1 MRRTGKEK
9 KEAKKVF
16 FKPFCEAKA
25 FTENASLKEKLG
37 GDKMKKVKAICI
49 MGFIALIAA
58 MMVMPAAAT
67 TKTFSPDNDT
77 FVDLSTPD
85 APCDDDH
92 DAFSVWSWAG
102 KNKRALIHFDLS
114 SIPSGATIVSAKL
127 KLYTKAHS
135 GHNRTHNIHKIK
147 ASWTENT
154 VTWNNQPDIV
164 STPTDSTSI
173 GTAVGWKE
181 WDVTTDVQAFVDG
194 TYPNYGWLIKDEIES
209 ASSVKGANYYSKE
222 YTDDPTKRPYL
233 EVTYTEAPVP
243 QPRPFTP
250 FMIDGYVYDAAGSPC
265 NGPDVQITNLNT
277 SENWSAT
284 AVNASNRYQ
293 LVLSSENVSAGN
305 MLRIEASGCNQ
316 SKTKTVEHAV
326 TQNEIDAGGFM
337 MNITLES
344 AAMPD
349 LVVTSK
355 SEELFADGTF
365 NVTYTV
371 ANIGDADA
379 DASTTSIRID
389 GTEIANDSVPALAIG
404 ENYTNT
410 VGPFEC
416 PCGTNVTV
424 KVCADSDN
432 EIVESNETNNC
443 IENVLE
449 CPPCKPDLTVTG
461 LTTPESIY
469 ANLSNTINATVSNI
483 GEGDACAFN
492 VSLVADGSVVDT
504 VSVEDVEANESVN
517 LSFRWTP
524 TQAGEYELCV
534 IADSNDEIVESN
546 ETNNE
551 YCENVTVLESKPDL
565 VIVRIALKTT
575 GYVNEDNV
583 LGVLVKNIGV
593 MDAGS
598 FDVSLSVDGTSLGEQ
613 TVASLTAGE
622 STELEYA
629 WTPTELGGHVLSVTV
644 DTNNEVEESNETNN
658 DYTRTSVIIKRT
670 DWAQFHYNEPH
681 LGFSPSKAPNTN
693 ETLWISDDI
702 SAIGST
708 SPAVADG
715 KVFVYSGPSGW
726 GGGENAQLYC
736 FDVFT
741 GDILWNVSI
750 STPEWGSWSSPAYHD
765 GKVFTATGK
774 ETRCINA
781 STGELIWTFVN
792 PTGEASCNGGPVIAD
807 GRVVTNDWQ
816 GRHYYCLDEETGEL
830 LWTFTETNTGS
841 WGTAYAQGTPA
852 YADGKF
858 YLTTWVYPGGNIYCV
873 NASTGEVIWHQTTPL
888 DTCGSPTVSN
898 GIVYVTNYNF
908 YGDGE
913 IYALNATDGSI
924 LWHQTIQRTDST
936 PAVAYGNVYVTGGCK
951 GYSDRQT
958 YCFNATTG
966 DLIWETNVSEGI
978 GGWTCSVAVADGK
991 VFVGTEGGDY
1001 FDYAGTYA
1009 LDAFTG
1015 DLIWSYP
1022 EGGASPAV
1030 ADNIVFTI
1038 GGGKV
1043 YAFYT
1048 PMPDLVIT
1056 EKTETLLENGSFTV
1070 NYTVTNIGDA
1080 EAGSSTTTIYIDGV
1094 SSLEDPVPAL
1104 AAGESYT
1111 NTVGS
1116 FGCPCGTTLNVT
1128 VCADTN
1134 DGVEESNETN
1144 NCMTNEFECLPH
1156 VSSYGASVYYRKHVI
1171 FAWGA
1176 LGEPDHI
1183 GATLFRNAR
1192 IEIELEQTI
1201 PACRNVSVWVRKV
1214 GFRPASFNVYVSPD
1228 GESWTAIGSETCN
1241 SRRWT
1246 RYDFNGNWGD
1256 VKYIGITKPGTWWK
1270 PRIMALDAVH
1280 AEN

>member
-1 MRRTGKEK
+1 MRTIYI
-9 KEAKKVF
+9 V
-16 FKPFCEAKA
+16 C
-25 FTENASLKEKLG
+25 L
-37 GDKMKKVKAICI
+37 
-49 MGFIALIAA
+49 IALLGAI
-58 MMVMPAAAT
+58 MMMPAAVAQAMTCPYDICVNETGWWRNGGEFNAVTPSIYNNLGTGALNNANDGDTVFVYNGTYQNLYLQMNTPNVTLIGEDVPGGLTLSFDGTHGIEINAAGCVVDGFRIVNSPTGLTVGYSAPAPNCIIRNCVFDGMTGGDGRTINGINTTFENNIDLNTTSAFAIYVKKGQCRFVNNTIINASGNPGPAIMLHTNDCANCIITKNNVTLSKAGIAT
-67 TKTFSPDNDT
+67 CNAGEGNKIYLNNFGDNDVT
-77 FVDLSTPD
+77 AMALGGIPNPIYWNSTEPIEYTYNGTTYTNYLGNYWSPQYTGTDGDGNGIGDTSYVLPD
-85 APCDDDH
+85 GLGEDYHPLMTGFENYLGAAAPT
-92 DAFSVWSWAG
+92 APTPATPF
-102 KNKRALIHFDLS
+102 LI
-114 SIPSGATIVSAKL
+114 SGNVR
-127 KLYTKAHS
+127 YTS
-135 GHNRTHNIHKIK
+135 GGQVINP
-147 ASWTENT
+147 T
-154 VTWNNQPDIV
+154 VTVTNLATSEYFTV
-164 STPTDSTSI
+164 KTVAGSSYYLALTDSTH
-173 GTAVGWKE
+173 
-181 WDVTTDVQAFVDG
+181 
-194 TYPNYGWLIKDEIES
+194 
-209 ASSVKGANYYSKE
+209 
-222 YTDDPTKRPYL
+222 
-233 EVTYTEAPVP
+233 
-243 QPRPFTP
+243 
-250 FMIDGYVYDAAGSPC
+250 
-265 NGPDVQITNLNT
+265 
-277 SENWSAT
+277 
-284 AVNASNRYQ
+284 
-293 LVLSSENVSAGN
+293 VSAGDIV
-305 MLRIEASGCNQ
+305 RINVSDGTVFNETDHTVTASEMN
-316 SKTKTVEHAV
+316 S
-326 TQNEIDAGGFM
+326 GGFVLDM
-337 MNITLES
+337 LLERGG
-344 AAMPD
+344 PD

-355 SEELFADGTF
+355 SEELLADGSF

-379 DASTTSIRID
+379 DASTTSITID
-389 GTEIANDSVPALAIG
+389 GTEVANDSVPALAIG

-416 PCGTNVTV
+416 PCGKNVTV

-432 EIVESNETNNC
+432 EIAESNETNNC

-492 VSLVADGSVVDT
+492 VSLLADGSVVDT
-504 VSVEDVEANESVN
+504 RSVAGLTANESVN
-517 LSFRWTP
+517 LNFTWTP
-524 TQAGEYELCV
+524 THAGEYELCV
-534 IADSNDEIVESN
+534 LTDSNDEIVESD

-551 YCENVTVLESKPDL
+551 YCENVTVLESKPEL

-593 MDAGS
+593 LDAGS

-613 TVASLTAGE
+613 TVTSLAAGE
-622 STELEYA
+622 STELEYT
-629 WTPTELGGHVLSVTV
+629 WTPIEPGEHVLSATA
-644 DTNNEVEESNETNN
+644 DTNNEVEEYNETNN
-658 DYTRTSVIIKRT
+658 GYTRISVIIKRT

-681 LGFSPSKAPNTN
+681 IGFSPSDAPGRNA
-693 ETLWISDDI
+693 TLWVSDDI

-715 KVFVYSGPSGW
+715 KVFVYSGPTGW
-726 GGGENAQLYC
+726 SGGENAQLYC
-736 FDVFT
+736 FDALT
-741 GDILWNVSI
+741 GNILWNVSI
-750 STPEWGSWSSPAYHD
+750 PAPEWGSWSSPAYHD

-807 GRVVTNDWQ
+807 GKVVTNDWQ

-898 GIVYVTNYNF
+898 GIVYVTTYNF
-908 YGDGE
+908 YGDGD

-936 PAVAYGNVYVTGGCK
+936 PAVAYGNVYVAGGCP
-951 GYSDRQT
+951 GYSEIQT

-966 DLIWETNVSEGI
+966 DLIWSTNVSEGI
-978 GGWTCSVAVADGK
+978 GGWTESVAVADGK
-991 VFVGTEGGDY
+991 VFVGKPDGW

-1015 DLIWSYP
+1015 DIIWSYP

-1030 ADNIVFTI
+1030 ADGVVFTI

-1043 YAFYT
+1043 YAF
-1048 PMPDLVIT
+1048 M
-1056 EKTETLLENGSFTV
+1056 S
-1070 NYTVTNIGDA
+1070 
-1080 EAGSSTTTIYIDGV
+1080 
-1094 SSLEDPVPAL
+1094 
-1104 AAGESYT
+1104 
-1111 NTVGS
+1111 
-1116 FGCPCGTTLNVT
+1116 
-1128 VCADTN
+1128 
-1134 DGVEESNETN
+1134 VE
-1144 NCMTNEFECLPH
+1144 
-1156 VSSYGASVYYRKHVI
+1156 SYGASVYYKKHI
-1171 FAWGA
+1171 LFARGA

-1183 GATLFRNAR
+1183 GAILLRNAR
-1192 IEIELEQTI
+1192 IAIELNRTI

-1214 GFRPASFNVYVSPD
+1214 GFRPASFSVYVSPD
-1228 GESWTAIGSETCN
+1228 GESWTAIGSETCD

-1246 RYDFNGNWGD
+1246 QYDFKGDWGD